1 MNKREVAKAAG
12 FMLLGSLITLALIV
26 IWFSV
31 AFRAGFP
38 T

>member
-1 MNKREVAKAAG
+1 MNKREIAKAVG

-26 IWFSV
+26 LWFSI
-31 AFRAGFP
+31 ALRAGFP

>member
-1 MNKREVAKAAG
+1 MNKREVVKAVG
-12 FMLLGSLITLALIV
+12 FMLLGSLITVALIV

>member
-1 MNKREVAKAAG
+1 MNKREVAKAVG
-12 FMLLGSLITLALIV
+12 FMLLGSLITLALIFL
-26 IWFSV
+26 WFRI

>member
-1 MNKREVAKAAG
+1 MNKREIVKAIG

-26 IWFSV
+26 LWFTI

>member
-1 MNKREVAKAAG
+1 MNKGEVVKAIG
-12 FMLLGSLITLALIV
+12 FMLLGSVITLALIV

>member
-1 MNKREVAKAAG
+1 MNKREIAKATG
-12 FMLLGSLITLALIV
+12 FMLLGSVITLALLV
-26 IWFSV
+26 IWFSI

>member
-1 MNKREVAKAAG
+1 MNKREVVKALG
-12 FMLLGSLITLALIV
+12 FMLLGSLITLPLIV